1 MRLELNKL
9 LLVNHPNITE
19 FLGLCVISF
28 SFLLE
33 WAPMGSLKEIIQTY
47 KLAEFAVSPETVATT
62 VLQVCG
68 YKYDYCMVSKMRAY
82 IRSYK

>member
-9 LLVNHPNITE
+9 LSVDHPNITRC
-19 FLGLCVISF
+19 LGLCVISF

-33 WAPMGSLKEIIQTY
+33 WAPMGNLKEIIETY
-47 KLAEFAVSPETVATT
+47 KLAEFAVSPDTAATT

-68 YKYDYCMVSKMRAY
+68 H
-82 IRSYK
+82 